1 METLLQFLQRLESR
15 KIWYR
20 MSLGRDAVMVLL
32 SIPGERWEV
41 EFFPDGQVEVE
52 RFVSTGQIEDEQSLP
67 RLFEKLYEKL

>member
-52 RFVSTGQIEDEQSLP
+52 RFVSTGQIEDEESLP
-67 RLFEKLYEKL
+67 KLFEKLG

>member
-20 MSLGRDAVMVLL
+20 MALGRDSIMVLL
-32 SIPGERWEV
+32 SISGERWEV

-52 RFVSTGQIEDEQSLP
+52 RFVSTGQIEDEESLP
-67 RLFEKLYEKL
+67 KLFEKLG